1 MSSVAGVAPEPVKAP
16 VPERTTTVTGTALRI
31 LGLIIFTAF
40 SLFFIYLL
48 LSDGYWPLAGMIGL
62 ITVMVNYIFLTP
74 SAYPMRWMSPGLSF
88 MLLVSVYPILF
99 TIYSS
104 FTNYGTGHLIPK
116 PRAIEVLEQRKYL
129 PETGVTYDYTP
140 FRNDETGEFGLWVIP
155 PSGEGFMAVE
165 GGVLNPDEIETGA
178 LDEDGVPTSIAGW
191 TSLTRGE
198 LVRNIDALGRITYG
212 DDERQI
218 QITGRLG
225 KAAELQPRYTYDE
238 TTDAVT
244 DNQTGVVY
252 PANQEIGFFQ
262 SEEGQRLLPG
272 YQVTVGLANYVRF
285 LTDPS
290 YRGPLLLIFVWT
302 VFFALLSVLFSFA
315 LGLLIAVVFG
325 RNMPGQR
332 IIKSLLIIPFA
343 VPQVITILVW
353 RGMMNPLQG
362 IYPRMLQEVFNQP
375 PGWPPF
381 FSDPTWVKVALIII
395 NVWLAYPYFMLITSG
410 ALQAIP
416 TDMYEAADLDGASAW
431 AQFRGLTLPLLLVA
445 VGPLLISSFTV
456 NFNSFNVINLFNGGG
471 PPMVGTATPAGHS
484 DILISYVYN
493 LAFGT
498 SGGQELGYASAITI
512 VIFMMM
518 VVVTLFQFR
527 RMRAW
532 EEVGENV

>member
-1 MSSVAGVAPEPVKAP
+1 MSSVSGVAPEQVKTP
-16 VPERTTTVTGTALRI
+16 PPERTVTVTGTVLRL
-31 LGLIIFTAF
+31 LGLVIFTAF
-40 SLFFIYLL
+40 SLLFIYLL
-48 LSDGYWPLAGMIGL
+48 ISDGYWPLAAMIGV
-62 ITVMVNYIFLTP
+62 ITVVVCYIFLAP
-74 SAYPMRWMSPGLSF
+74 GAYPMRWMAPGLAF

-99 TIYSS
+99 TIFAS
-104 FTNYGTGHLIPK
+104 FTNYGTGHLIPQEQ
-116 PRAIEVLEQRKYL
+116 AVEVLEQRKYL
-129 PETGVTYDYTP
+129 PETAVSYDYTP
-140 FRNDETGEFGLWVIP
+140 FVNEETGNFGLWVVP
-155 PSGEGFMAVE
+155 PDGNGFFVTEGEIRDVE
-165 GGVLNPDEIETGA
+165 TLVLGANDEN
-178 LDEDGVPTSIAGW
+178 GVPSSIQGW
-191 TSLTRGE
+191 KAMTKAE
-198 LVRNIDALGRITYG
+198 LIRNIDKLGKITFG
-212 DDERQI
+212 ADERQI
-218 QITGRLG
+218 QVTGRVG
-225 KAAELQPRYTYDE
+225 KAAELKPRYVYDPA
-238 TTDAVT
+238 TDSMT
-244 DNQTGVVY
+244 DMQTGTVY
-252 PANQEIGFFQ
+252 IGNNETGFFT
-262 SEEGQRLLPG
+262 SEDGQVLLPG
-272 YQVTVGLANYVRF
+272 YQVRVGLKNYQRF

-290 YRGPLLLIFVWT
+290 YRGPLLLIFAWT
-302 VFFALLSVLFSFA
+302 VIFALLSVLFSFA
-315 LGLLIAVVFG
+315 LGLMIAVVFG

-353 RGMMNPLQG
+353 RGLMNPLQG
-362 IYPRMLQEVFNQP
+362 VVPRALQTIFNQP

-381 FSDPTWVKVALIII
+381 FSDPYWVKVALIVI

-416 TDMYEAADLDGASAW
+416 TDMYEAANLDGASAW
-431 AQFRGLTLPLLLVA
+431 HQFRRLTLPLLLVA

-471 PPMVGTATPAGHS
+471 PPMRGTATPAGHS